1 MASYVPRLPFDGYKW
16 YWACKA
22 PTEALNDPAVLLGV
36 LRIIDNLADRGFRY
50 SSPAFSSIRFAY
62 SWTCCAISII
72 KIWDG

>member
-36 LRIIDNLADRGFRY
+36 LRIIDNLADRAHRP
-50 SSPAFSSIRFAY
+50 SPMGCVSLRLMSRRPR
-62 SWTCCAISII
+62 
-72 KIWDG
+72 